1 MENDLEGILDIS
13 QSLIDSLTAWSET
26 ATWFIVAAV
35 VLSAALFI
43 SYRAR
48 KRILFG
54 EWINRYD
61 SEQTE
66 LGKSIADLLLFKLRY
81 IKRTHELSSAKI
93 SLWNT
98 FEDIPSFRQNLDKE
112 IDLLASVQLGNYG
125 KLISGTFTFLFRL
138 FPLFIKP
145 ASLSGNISL
154 FGEKKTII
162 HISLENYSPRKWF
175 KHENLLWEKE
185 IPEKNN
191 EDISEMNQEDIPEVI
206 EEMAYRIYIDL
217 TGGDLFKSWQCFMYF
232 TKGLRSYLNYTELK
246 RGSDLED
253 AEEQYLK
260 ALEYEETNPVVK
272 YNLGVLKYYQYQNH
286 LNDEAILC
294 FRQALNCNDRNLRA
308 RASSAM
314 ANALGQKYSRYK
326 TGKPNSLDTI
336 KEAVEYAERSVAL
349 NKKLDSAYK
358 ALAYTYH
365 QLGEALAAR
374 EGNSPDV
381 ITDPDHRS
389 TELRTLAIQQ
399 YKRTLKINRKH
410 FMASNNLANL
420 YLEWAIQLR
429 GQSTE
434 HSWFTTLKYRFTEYY
449 TQQLIIDRT
458 YFLKKAAYYC
468 EEALKVNPSYQFAFD
483 NLGNVWYERK
493 DYNKS
498 YSAYQNALLYAPL
511 YAEAHN
517 DLAML
522 FLVKEYEGND
532 RQKAFEQHKEALLCV
547 KDELKRKEKLIT
559 IFKNRMKELQIPLEE
574 YPVQD

>member
-125 KLISGTFTFLFRL
+125 KIISGTFTFLFRL

-145 ASLSGNISL
+145 ASLSGNINL

-162 HISLENYSPRKWF
+162 HISLENYSPQKWF
-175 KHENLLWEKE
+175 KHENLLWEKDF
-185 IPEKNN
+185 PEM
-191 EDISEMNQEDIPEVI
+191 SMEDIPDVI

-246 RGSDLED
+246 RASDLED

-272 YNLGVLKYYQYQNH
+272 YNLGVLKYYQYKNDM
-286 LNDEAILC
+286 NDEAILC
-294 FRQALNCNDRNLRA
+294 FKQALNCNDRNLRA

-336 KEAVEYAERSVAL
+336 IEAVDYAERAVAL

-358 ALAYTYH
+358 ALAYTTH

-374 EGNSPDV
+374 EGNNLSV

-389 TELRTLAIQQ
+389 TKLRISAIQH
-399 YKRTLKINRKH
+399 YKRTLRINKKH

-429 GQSTE
+429 AQPAE
-434 HSWFTTLKYRFTEYY
+434 VSWLTTWKYRLTEFY
-449 TQQLIIDRT
+449 TQQVIIDRT
-458 YFLKKAAYYC
+458 YFLKKAVYHC

-483 NLGNVWYERK
+483 NLGNAWYERK

-498 YSAYQNALLYAPL
+498 YSAYQNALLYAPS
-511 YAEAHN
+511 YAEAQN

-522 FLVKEYEGND
+522 FLVKEYEGYD
-532 RQKAFEQHKEALLCV
+532 LQRAFERHKEALMCV

-559 IFKNRMKELQIPLEE
+559 IFKNRMLELQIPVEE
-574 YPVQD
+574 YMGAELLTMD